1 MPSPGFCMEPLCV
14 AYIVGCSNSFL
25 GDVIH
30 SLPFEGGFFSAKK
43 KIARS
48 NLVTLSIKFV
58 IFILQ

>member
-1 MPSPGFCMEPLCV
+1 MPSPGFFMEPLCV
-14 AYIVGCSNSFL
+14 AYVGGCSNSFL

-30 SLPFEGGFFSAKK
+30 SLPFEAVFFFSQK

-48 NLVTLSIKFV
+48 NLVALSIKFV